1 MKEYYDNPPEVHSKT
16 VYNFVQRIR
25 KIEGISKCI
34 EKQPRDYEKL
44 PDSEYGHQAQVD
56 FGEYS
61 MRTKNDSRIAKVL
74 ISIQYFVASQILK
87 VRTK

>member
-1 MKEYYDNPPEVHSKT
+1 MTSVLVD
-16 VYNFVQRIR
+16 NFVQRIR
-25 KIEGISKCI
+25 KIEGISKCV

-61 MRTKNDSRIAKVL
+61 MRTKHDSRKKVYFFVL
-74 ISIQYFVASQILK
+74 VLCRSRYKFVFFKTVILQVQVQY
-87 VRTK
+87 